1 MKPGEIRELSVE
13 EMTRKIDD
21 FEEELFNLRFQ
32 HKTGQLENVQT
43 MKKVKRNIAR
53 IKTIK
58 KEITNTISIE

>member
-1 MKPGEIRELSVE
+1 MKPGEIRELAAE
-13 EMTRKIDD
+13 EMTRKLDD